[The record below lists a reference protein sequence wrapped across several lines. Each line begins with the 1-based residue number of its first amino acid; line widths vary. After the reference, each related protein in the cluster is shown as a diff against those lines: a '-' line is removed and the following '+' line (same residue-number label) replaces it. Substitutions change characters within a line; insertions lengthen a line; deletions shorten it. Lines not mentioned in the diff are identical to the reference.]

1 MSVTSR
7 FTHHVRRVAAIA
19 GLTGLVLPLS
29 PGAWAMSDAVAGG
42 VHELQSRWARIQY
55 RTPKDKR
62 VDGFDQ
68 LYQRAETLIDQH
80 PDAAELYIW
89 AGIIRS
95 SEAGAKGGLGA
106 LSLVKEARGD
116 LEKALSLD
124 VTALDGSAYTSLGA
138 LYYQVPGWPIGFGD
152 DDKARAM
159 LQKGLSLNP
168 DGIDP
173 LYFWGDYQH
182 DQGHDAKAREALEK
196 ALKAAPR
203 PGREVADQGRRK
215 QIHELLGKLD

>member
-1 MSVTSR
+1 MSATSR
-7 FTHHVRRVAAIA
+7 FFRHGRRLAAIA
-19 GLTGLVLPLS
+19 GLALTLS

-55 RTPKDKR
+55 RTPEGKR

-68 LYQRAETLIDQH
+68 LYRRAETLIDEH
-80 PDAAELYIW
+80 PGAAELYVW

-106 LSLVKEARGD
+106 LSLVKEARKD

-124 VTALDGSAYTSLGA
+124 GTALDGSAYTSLGA

-182 DQGHDAKAREALEK
+182 DQGHDAEARQALQK

-203 PGREVADQGRRK
+203 PGREVADQGRRA
-215 QIHELLGKLD
+215 QIHALLDELD

>member
-1 MSVTSR
+1 MSATSR
-7 FTHHVRRVAAIA
+7 FFHHVRRLAAIA
-19 GLTGLVLPLS
+19 GLALTLS

-55 RTPKDKR
+55 RTPENKR

-80 PDAAELYIW
+80 PEAAELYIW

-106 LSLVKEARGD
+106 LSLVKEARKD

-124 VTALDGSAYTSLGA
+124 GSALDGSAYTSLGV

-159 LQKGLSLNP
+159 LQKGLSLDP
-168 DGIDP
+168 GGIDP

-182 DQGHDAKAREALEK
+182 DQGHDAEARRALKK

-203 PGREVADQGRRK
+203 PGREIADQGRRA
-215 QIHELLGKLD
+215 QIHALLDKLD